1 MTTMFTLD
9 IATQTSLSR
18 PDADGGFVT
27 WLDITVI
34 SHDLAT
40 DEDQEVGTARA
51 AIVHVGAIANSE
63 ESLADVL
70 DADSDE
76 LEALYGVY
84 FEDDWLR
91 ADVAEAGGG
100 SDLLYLSTLELDKCS
115 SPEAVAVSIVRRL
128 CETLASGCGLAVV
141 PYPDN
146 ERIDHWLAAG
156 FEITQPTRNGTTE
169 YLHLDT
175 GLAPPDPDLSA
186 RSEPQGAA
194 PAPPSWTEG
203 AQTSDER
210 RQEFRNRH
218 GERWIASATP
228 DRFLLTGGDISWRTI
243 RVEHPAYEQLAAKL
257 ELEAVPAPTFEGV
270 ILNREEQL
278 WLVAVLR
285 AAPGTWQGGS

>member
-1 MTTMFTLD
+1 MFTLD
-9 IATQTSLSR
+9 IETQIPLSQ

-40 DEDQEVGTARA
+40 DEDHEAGTARA

-70 DADSDE
+70 DADSGE

-91 ADVAEAGGG
+91 ADIAEAGGG

-115 SPEAVAVSIVRRL
+115 SPEAIAVSIIRRL
-128 CETLASGCGLAVV
+128 CETLASGCGLAIV
-141 PYPDN
+141 PYSEN

-156 FEITQPTRNGTTE
+156 FEITRPTRNEATG

-175 GLAPPDPDLSA
+175 GLTPPDPDLRA
-186 RSEPQGAA
+186 LSEPQDAA
-194 PAPPSWTEG
+194 LAPPSWTEG
-203 AQTSDER
+203 AQATEEWR
-210 RQEFRNRH
+210 EEFRNRH

-228 DRFLLTGGDISWRTI
+228 ERFLLTGGDISWRTI
-243 RVEHPAYEQLAAKL
+243 RVDDPAYEQLAAKL
-257 ELEAVPAPTFEGV
+257 QLEAVPAPTFEGV

-285 AAPGTWQGGS
+285 AAPGRWQSGS